1 MSFDGILTRA
11 MVHELKQHIT
21 QGKITKIYQPFSN
34 DLIFVIR
41 SNGKNQRLFLS
52 SNASFPRIHLTDRS
66 YENPKE
72 PPMFCMLLRKHLEGG
87 VIDRIEQPGLER
99 VIYIYIKSRNEIGDL
114 TYKKLIV
121 EIMGRH
127 SNITLVDAETELI
140 LDCIKH
146 IPPSINRH
154 RTLLPGS
161 LYILPP
167 EQNKENPL
175 MADSDTIL
183 RKLDFNSA
191 RLDKQI
197 VQQFEGL
204 SPLVAKEI
212 VSRAKL
218 GDRQSLIQSFVKVM
232 DEINHHSYQPQ
243 MVFNQTKEYYSVL
256 DLTHL
261 GGEPTRFTT
270 VSELLDRFYFG
281 KADRDRVKQQ
291 ATDLE
296 RFLRNDLKK
305 NEQKIPKL
313 ERTLEDTKKAD
324 QYKLYGELLTANIY
338 QLKRGLKEANVINYY
353 DEKADTI
360 TIPLNQQKTPSEN
373 AQFYYKKY
381 NKLKKSVQFI
391 HEQISATKSE
401 VYYLESLIQQLE
413 SASASD
419 VTEIREELE
428 EGGYLKRKKTNTK
441 KKNNKQPSIER
452 YISSSEVDI
461 WVGKNN
467 KQNDYLTN
475 TFANRND
482 TWLHTKDIPGS
493 HVVIREAKPDE
504 TTLLEAANIAAYFS
518 KAKHSGSVPV
528 DFTAVK
534 NVKKPS
540 GAKPGFVTYDNQ
552 KTIYVTP
559 NESLVY
565 QLRHQ
570 K

>member
-11 MVHELKQHIT
+11 MVHELSQHIT

-41 SNGKNQRLFLS
+41 SKGQTHRLFIS
-52 SNASFPRIHLTDRS
+52 SNASFPRINLTAQS

-99 VIYIYIKSRNEIGDL
+99 ILYIHIKSRNEIGDL
-114 TYKKLIV
+114 TYKRLVV

-127 SNITLVDAETELI
+127 SNITLVDGNTDLI

-146 IPPSINRH
+146 IPPSMNRH

-161 LYILPP
+161 EYILPP
-167 EQNKENPL
+167 SQNKQNPL
-175 MADSDTIL
+175 KADEDAIL

-191 RLDKQI
+191 KLDKQL

-204 SPLVAKEI
+204 SPLIAKEI

-218 GDRQSLIQSFVKVM
+218 GDRKSLVQSFLDVM
-232 DEINHHSYQPQ
+232 EEIKQNRYQPQ
-243 MVFNQTKEYYSVL
+243 MVLTSTKEYFSVVSLSHL
-256 DLTHL
+256 D
-261 GGEPTRFTT
+261 GENTTFST
-270 VSELLDRFYFG
+270 VSQLLDRFYFG

-291 ATDLE
+291 ASDLE
-296 RFLRNDLKK
+296 RFLRNELKK
-305 NEQKIPKL
+305 NQSKIPKL
-313 ERTLEDTKKAD
+313 EKNLVDTKKAD
-324 QYKLYGELLTANIY
+324 QFQLYGELITANIY
-338 QLKRGLKEANVINYY
+338 QLKKGMKEAVVPNYY
-353 DEKADTI
+353 DEKAEEI
-360 TIPLNQQKTPSEN
+360 TIPLDLQKTPSEN

-381 NKLKKSVQFI
+381 NKLKKSVQYI
-391 HEQISATKSE
+391 HEQITATTLE
-401 VYYLESLIQQLE
+401 ANYLDSLLQQLE

-419 VTEIREELE
+419 VSEIREELE
-428 EGGYLKRKKTNTK
+428 EGGYLKRRKLTSKR
-441 KKNNKQPSIER
+441 KNNKKPSIEH
-452 YISSSEVDI
+452 YVSSSEVDI

-475 TFANRND
+475 KFANSND

-493 HVVIREAKPDE
+493 HVVIRNAKPDE
-504 TTLLEAANIAAYFS
+504 ATLLEAANIAAYFS
-518 KAKHSGSVPV
+518 KAKNSGSVPV
-528 DFTAVK
+528 DYTAIK
-534 NVKKPS
+534 HVKKPA

-559 NESLVY
+559 DESLVY
-565 QLRHQ
+565 QLRYQ